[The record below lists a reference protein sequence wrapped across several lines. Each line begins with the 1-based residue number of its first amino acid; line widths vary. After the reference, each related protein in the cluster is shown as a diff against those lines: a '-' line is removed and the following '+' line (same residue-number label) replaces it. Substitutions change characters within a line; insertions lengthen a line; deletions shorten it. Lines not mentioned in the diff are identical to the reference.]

1 MSEQG
6 NTWVAFLVAGLVLV
20 LVGIGPLEASAWF
33 IQYAFVGAGLLL
45 TGIGYYRA
53 RLASIFE

>member
-1 MSEQG
+1 MAEQE
-6 NTWVAFLVAGLVLV
+6 NTWAAFLVVGLALV

-33 IQYAFVGAGLLL
+33 IQYAFVGTGLLL
-45 TGIGYYRA
+45 TGFGYYRA